1 MDPYSRQQQEINHYE
16 YVENQRENYTDL
28 TSHGND
34 SIKMFA
40 DVLFSKSIDDLPK
53 DLTGILFDE
62 SMEMVN
68 IHGALT
74 ELFLMGYDWLSNSE
88 LFDLKTSYDDIIF
101 DLNKYFNLIGV
112 KIVVN
117 EVFDFTENYPLTSVN
132 LYRDRDDYFCEITRK
147 PPPFLQPDGFYVNE
161 YRIITN
167 GKFDFQ
173 NKSIEKFIIFFIS
186 KNKTIFRIH
195 FEFKIVI

>member
-1 MDPYSRQQQEINHYE
+1 MDPYSRQQQEINNFE

-40 DVLFSKSIDDLPK
+40 DVLFSKSINDLPK

-62 SMEMVN
+62 SMEMVDV
-68 IHGALT
+68 HGALT
-74 ELFLMGYDWLSNSE
+74 VLFLLGYDWLSNDSE
-88 LFDLKTSYDDIIF
+88 LFDLKTSYDDILF

-117 EVFDFTENYPLTSVN
+117 EVFDFTENVN
-132 LYRDRDDYFCEITRK
+132 LYRDRNDYFCEITRK

-173 NKSIEKFIIFFIS
+173 NKPIEQFIIFFIN
-186 KNKTIFRIH
+186 KNKTIFKIH